1 MDIIAI
7 SLGHSLASG
16 LKMEDAFGSDE
27 IVFCNVPPVVVLKK
41 PRLDVI
47 KGEDVCPHTLSLKN
61 QYTKYCNP
69 YCKEQNVILK
79 KNKMK
84 IFIG

>member
-1 MDIIAI
+1 
-7 SLGHSLASG
+7 LGHSLASG

-47 KGEDVCPHTLSLKN
+47 KGEDVCPHTLSLKPM
-61 QYTKYCNP
+61 Y
-69 YCKEQNVILK
+69 
-79 KNKMK
+79 
-84 IFIG
+84 

>member
-1 MDIIAI
+1 M
-7 SLGHSLASG
+7 GHSLASG

-47 KGEDVCPHTLSLKN
+47 KGEDVCPHTLSLKTN
-61 QYTKYCNP
+61 
-69 YCKEQNVILK
+69 ILNIAIPIVK
-79 KNKMK
+79 SKM
-84 IFIG
+84 